1 MERVMEYILA
11 IAKFKSVSKAAENLF
26 ISQPALSA
34 IVKKEEKRLGV
45 ELFDRQYKPLQL
57 TNAGTIYVNAAKKI
71 KDIEEKMLYD
81 LNCKE
86 QNGVRKITIASYA
99 FLFTHFL
106 ANRAH

>member
-57 TNAGTIYVNAAKKI
+57 TNGY
-71 KDIEEKMLYD
+71 
-81 LNCKE
+81 C
-86 QNGVRKITIASYA
+86 Q
-99 FLFTHFL
+99 
-106 ANRAH
+106 

>member
-45 ELFDRQYKPLQL
+45 ELFNRQYKPLQL

-71 KDIEEKMLYD
+71 KDIED
-81 LNCKE
+81 LNCNK
-86 QNGVRKITIASYA
+86 KLHT
-99 FLFTHFL
+99 F
-106 ANRAH
+106 

>member
-45 ELFDRQYKPLQL
+45 ELFDRQYKPLICVHYTCL
-57 TNAGTIYVNAAKKI
+57 HASALVPACLHVK
-71 KDIEEKMLYD
+71 
-81 LNCKE
+81 CKLC
-86 QNGVRKITIASYA
+86 GATTG
-99 FLFTHFL
+99 LWTL
-106 ANRAH
+106 